1 MGIYESIKDIM
12 SIAQKA
18 DNIELYRQLL
28 DLSQQAFD
36 LQAEL
41 NQLKEEN
48 TELKKNHILE
58 DDIEYYVDAFV
69 TRKSDKKPIK
79 YCASCW
85 VDKKKL
91 VPIQNM
97 KWDNYTCPLCKAR
110 IIDKKGWIEEDIF

>member
-48 TELKKNHILE
+48 TELNSV
-58 DDIEYYVDAFV
+58 Y
-69 TRKSDKKPIK
+69 TSDM
-79 YCASCW
+79 
-85 VDKKKL
+85 V
-91 VPIQNM
+91 
-97 KWDNYTCPLCKAR
+97 
-110 IIDKKGWIEEDIF
+110 

>member
-48 TELKKNHILE
+48 AELKKNRILE

-69 TRKSDKKPIK
+69 TRKSDAKPIK

-85 VDKKKL
+85 ADKRKI

-97 KWDNYTCPLCKAR
+97 HGDNYLCPLCKAR
-110 IIDKKGWIEEDIF
+110 IIDKRDRIDDYEV